1 MSWNISRV
9 NYYGNKCVV
18 MGINECHVNFLSS
31 WSHMMHFH
39 LVRFAGACLP
49 AVWRSKL
56 HPKPQLP
63 PHTLAS
69 WLPGRLSAF
78 FAACHSPTC
87 SLSMLNR
94 HHEGMDFTHPLP
106 ETCRQTKEQK
116 TCPSVQPQVLFA
128 IFLPCVAILGV
139 SLVCVTC
146 ACEPVRV
153 CVVAMTTQ
161 RDPTHLLASCVHPSC
176 LSSPVMCVVLMCVC
190 RLCLWLCG
198 KAVLCFSS
206 CVQYQHPA
214 HSLIKPHFLHS
225 LGKYRTVGYSLSG
238 DLSHGAFLF
247 SQKKSLVV
255 GLHAKLYL
263 QSVGP
268 NAFLAAT
275 PST

>member
-1 MSWNISRV
+1 MGEYPDIYVSRTPSFALLFAENVKIRGLLCMSWNISRV

-69 WLPGRLSAF
+69 WLPGRWSAF

-106 ETCRQTKEQK
+106 ETCRQTKE
-116 TCPSVQPQVLFA
+116 
-128 IFLPCVAILGV
+128 
-139 SLVCVTC
+139 
-146 ACEPVRV
+146 
-153 CVVAMTTQ
+153 
-161 RDPTHLLASCVHPSC
+161 
-176 LSSPVMCVVLMCVC
+176 
-190 RLCLWLCG
+190 
-198 KAVLCFSS
+198 
-206 CVQYQHPA
+206 
-214 HSLIKPHFLHS
+214 
-225 LGKYRTVGYSLSG
+225 
-238 DLSHGAFLF
+238 
-247 SQKKSLVV
+247 
-255 GLHAKLYL
+255 
-263 QSVGP
+263 
-268 NAFLAAT
+268 
-275 PST
+275 